1 MNRAAHE
8 VQTRWLESRQPED
21 RTSNERMSVGR
32 TVFGWIKGLS
42 VHLPGFEFVFIHNPL
57 SSCR

>member
-21 RTSNERMSVGR
+21 STSNERMSVGR
-32 TVFGWIKGLS
+32 TVFGWIKAYLY
-42 VHLPGFEFVFIHNPL
+42 I
-57 SSCR
+57 C